1 MQVKMTKLME
11 WVGALIGFLAF
22 YLYLLKSISEESS
35 FLPDEVKLHITL
47 LPIHLVI
54 LFGVSIATRFIQY
67 YEMKLSLE
75 M

>member
-1 MQVKMTKLME
+1 MTKLME